1 MNAWGIKEFKNN
13 NLLKSALRIKAL
25 ASLLSQGGLST
36 SWNSFMAQRN
46 VDNLAFKAVN
56 SMD

>member
-36 SWNSFMAQRN
+36 SWDSFMAQCN